1 MTDKNTA
8 RQIDLKYLK
17 NGDSMVVEVDKA
29 QVKRKIQEQVQQ
41 EQPQLE

>member
-29 QVKRKIQEQVQQ
+29 QIKRKIQEQ
-41 EQPQLE
+41 QLE